1 MRTAAA
7 DRRSWAATPLGCRR
21 RERWAKPVLAAGLCA
36 GLLLGCAG
44 EQGPQPYDTA
54 RADMRIPLPQPALLK
69 PQPAPGCS
77 SRTSRLQPRTESKP
91 IRVANLAA
99 GERSDSDVRPSNQIV
114 AQVDPST
121 SLAQRIKLEYERD
134 CYQRA
139 EVRVRERLR
148 RLQTA
153 VGKTIKAVK
162 RAETN
167 AP

>member
-1 MRTAAA
+1 M
-7 DRRSWAATPLGCRR
+7 PI
-21 RERWAKPVLAAGLCA
+21 LAAGLCA
-36 GLLLGCAG
+36 GVLLGCAG

-54 RADMRIPLPQPALLK
+54 RTAMRIPLPAPALLK

-77 SRTSRLQPRTESKP
+77 SRTSQLQPGAEPKRV
-91 IRVANLAA
+91 RVANLAA
-99 GERSDSDVRPSNQIV
+99 GERSDSDASPSKQIV
-114 AQVDPST
+114 AQVDSSA

-148 RLQTA
+148 RLQAA
-153 VGKTIKAVK
+153 VGTTIKAVK
-162 RAETN
+162 RAEQT